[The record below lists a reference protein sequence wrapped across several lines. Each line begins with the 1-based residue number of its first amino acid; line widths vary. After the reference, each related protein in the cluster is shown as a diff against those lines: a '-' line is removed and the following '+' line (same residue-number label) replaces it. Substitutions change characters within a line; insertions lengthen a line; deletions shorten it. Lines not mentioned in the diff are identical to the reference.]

1 MTGFIKGLFR
11 SKPKA
16 ETTEIPE
23 PTQKQQAP
31 KKEVAPKRE
40 ITPRPRRNNGGA
52 EAYYLSA
59 DDAKTYGDIEFMRSA
74 KSVRRTF
81 PKTKDGS
88 TPEVVQKISSL
99 EKAADQGLI
108 PSAMN
113 TTTSQSSI
121 EDTLKVAERRKA
133 DTSMDMFRNMARDI
147 RKK

>member
-1 MTGFIKGLFR
+1 VTGFIKGLFR

-16 ETTEIPE
+16 EAADSE
-23 PTQKQQAP
+23 PAP
-31 KKEVAPKRE
+31 KPQPAPKPSAAPKS
-40 ITPRPRRNNGGA
+40 PRSRA

-74 KSVRRTF
+74 KSIRRTF
-81 PKTKDGS
+81 PKTKDGK
-88 TPEVVQKISSL
+88 TPERIEKISSL
-99 EKAADQGLI
+99 EKAAEQGLI
-108 PSAMN
+108 PTALN

-147 RKK
+147 RKQK

>member
-16 ETTEIPE
+16 ESAEAAP
-23 PTQKQQAP
+23 KQQSQP
-31 KKEVAPKRE
+31 APKRE
-40 ITPRPRRNNGGA
+40 PAPKRQTSRA
-52 EAYYLSA
+52 EAYYLNA

-81 PKTKDGS
+81 PKTKDGA

-108 PSAMN
+108 PSALN

-133 DTSMDMFRNMARDI
+133 DTSMDPFRNMAREI

>member
-11 SKPKA
+11 SKKA
-16 ETTEIPE
+16 ETTDTPE
-23 PTQKQQAP
+23 PTQKQQAKQPAP
-31 KKEVAPKRE
+31 KREVAPKPQRS
-40 ITPRPRRNNGGA
+40 GSS

-59 DDAKTYGDIEFMRSA
+59 DDAKTYGDIEFMRST
-74 KSVRRTF
+74 KSIRRTF
-81 PKTKDGS
+81 PKSKDGK

-108 PSAMN
+108 PSALN

-133 DTSMDMFRNMARDI
+133 DTSMDAFRNMAREI

>member
-16 ETTEIPE
+16 ETTEAT
-23 PTQKQQAP
+23 TQRP
-31 KKEVAPKRE
+31 PKRE
-40 ITPRPRRNNGGA
+40 APPQPKRNDGSRA
-52 EAYYLSA
+52 EAYYLST
-59 DDAKTYGDIEFMRSA
+59 DEAKTYGDIEFMRST

-81 PKTKDGS
+81 PKAKDGS
-88 TPEVVQKISSL
+88 IPEVIQKISSL
-99 EKAADQGLI
+99 EKAADAGLI

-113 TTTSQSSI
+113 TTTSQSSM

>member
-11 SKPKA
+11 SKPKEESA
-16 ETTEIPE
+16 EAPA
-23 PTQKQQAP
+23 PKQQAQPAP
-31 KKEVAPKRE
+31 KPKRE
-40 ITPRPRRNNGGA
+40 PAPKPQRGGA

-59 DDAKTYGDIEFMRSA
+59 DDAKTFGDIEFMRSA

-81 PKTKDGS
+81 PKSKDGS

-108 PSAMN
+108 PSALN

-133 DTSMDMFRNMARDI
+133 DTSMDPFRNMAREI

>member
-16 ETTEIPE
+16 ETTETTE
-23 PTQKQQAP
+23 PVQKQAQ
-31 KKEVAPKRE
+31 KREVAPK
-40 ITPRPRRNNGGA
+40 PKRNNGRA

-59 DDAKTYGDIEFMRSA
+59 DDAKTYGDIEFMRST
-74 KSVRRTF
+74 KSIRRTF
-81 PKTKDGS
+81 PKAKDGS

-99 EKAADQGLI
+99 EKAADKGLI

-113 TTTSQSSI
+113 TTTSQTSI

>member
-16 ETTEIPE
+16 EAEETLE
-23 PTQKQQAP
+23 PTPKRQKQSAP
-31 KKEVAPKRE
+31 KREVAPK
-40 ITPRPRRNNGGA
+40 PRQSDSRA
-52 EAYYLSA
+52 EAYYLSS

-81 PKTKDGS
+81 PKAKDGS

-99 EKAADQGLI
+99 EKAAAQGLI
-108 PSAMN
+108 PSALN
-113 TTTSQSSI
+113 TTTSQSSL

-133 DTSMDMFRNMARDI
+133 DTSMDMFRSMAREI